1 VSGPMNETQKGLA
14 QRRAAREDREEG
26 TDGSLMNLAG
36 RRQFHERTGLGQ
48 NLRLLLEGGDRKVQ
62 NGSDTVVRIDGC
74 RVVVM
79 IDRLMM
85 GGRRIV
91 VVMTVSLA

>member
-1 VSGPMNETQKGLA
+1 
-14 QRRAAREDREEG
+14 
-26 TDGSLMNLAG
+26 
-36 RRQFHERTGLGQ
+36 
-48 NLRLLLEGGDRKVQ
+48 LLLEGGDRKVQ